1 MSPFRNLATVLV
13 FIAGSVLVAQD
24 CSLPF
29 TAPLFAVHAETDL
42 WYGNAERFNGGTDSL
57 RLDLYKPIG
66 DGQTERP
73 LVVVIHGGGFI
84 GGNRQELTALC
95 TTMASMGWTTAT
107 ISYRLGF
114 YGNGLVD
121 PPYSYDPDEVR
132 RATYRAMQDA
142 KGAVRFLKGRSSQDS
157 TSTTNVFLMG
167 FSAGAITAL
176 HATFQDR
183 TEEKPA
189 AAGPIGPVQHFFNFY
204 PRPDLGPVDGEL
216 NQNGQDA
223 SVLGV
228 VNYFGAVLDTAFI
241 ESPDGPALYSYHQ
254 TQDPIVGCGNQR
266 PYWGV
271 GLGIPDNY
279 PYLHGSCIIDERA
292 QQLGFS
298 PERYHFT
305 LHAGNEHTVHDPTG
319 ILQET
324 LTWMRA
330 LICAPNTSVPTATT
344 STGLRIYPTPTTG
357 LLTAVSE
364 SSGPVPFRV
373 NDALG
378 RSVLRGTIQPG
389 VQQIDLGMLPD
400 GLYRLHLLHGQ
411 TYNAHPV
418 LLAR

>member
-1 MSPFRNLATVLV
+1 MNLFRNLATIVAFV
-13 FIAGSVLVAQD
+13 AGSIGIAQD

-29 TAPLFAVHAETDL
+29 TEPLFTVHAETGL
-42 WYGNAERFNGGTDSL
+42 WYGNAERFNGNIDSL

-66 DGQTERP
+66 DGQTARP
-73 LVVVIHGGGFI
+73 LAVLVHGGGFV

-95 TTMASMGWTTAT
+95 NTMASMGWATAT
-107 ISYRLGF
+107 ITCRLGF

-176 HATFQDR
+176 HATFLDR
-183 TEEKPA
+183 EGEKPA
-189 AAGPIGPVQHFFNFY
+189 AAGAIGQVQHFFNFY

-216 NQNGQDA
+216 NQNGHDA
-223 SVLGV
+223 TVLAV
-228 VNYFGAVLDTAFI
+228 INYFGAVLDTAFI
-241 ESPDGPALYSYHQ
+241 ESPDGPAIYSYHQ

-305 LHAGNEHTVHDPTG
+305 LHTGNEHTLHDPVG
-319 ILQET
+319 VLDSS
-324 LTWMRA
+324 LTWMRT
-330 LICAPNTSVPTATT
+330 LMCGPTTDVPVEP
-344 STGLRIYPTPTTG
+344 SRGVLKVYPTPTRG
-357 LLTAVSE
+357 LLTIASN
-364 SSGPVPFRV
+364 GTVPAPYEV

-378 RSVLRGTIQPG
+378 RCVLRGTLLQG
-389 VQQIDLGMLPD
+389 EQQIDLAALPD
-400 GLYRLHLLHGQ
+400 GIYRLHTTTGKER
-411 TYNAHPV
+411 YSVPV